1 VHADELEPMGGAEL
15 SVRLEADSADHLIH
29 VSEEGIRML
38 AGSRTVAVL
47 LPGTSFL
54 LGKPPAPARRMIEAG
69 CAVAV
74 ATDFNPGTCWT
85 QSMPAALTLAC
96 VQLRMTIE
104 EALTAA
110 TVNAAASLRLDQEI
124 GSLHPGKRADF
135 AVFDLPSHRAL
146 GYALGDN
153 HVALTVKRG
162 VPVALNLCE
171 RDPRFNHTHSESETG
186 MDPS

>member
-1 VHADELEPMGGAEL
+1 
-15 SVRLEADSADHLIH
+15 
-29 VSEEGIRML
+29 ML
-38 AGSRTVAVL
+38 ADSRTVAVL

-54 LGKPPAPARRMIEAG
+54 LGKPPAPARRMIDAG

-85 QSMPAALTLAC
+85 QSMPAVLTLAC

-104 EALTAA
+104 EAITAA
-110 TVNAAASLRLDQEI
+110 TLNAAASLRLDHEL

-135 AVFDLPSHRAL
+135 VVLDLPSHRAL

-153 HVALTVKRG
+153 HVALTVKG
-162 VPVALNLCE
+162 GLPVALNLCE
-171 RDPRFNHTHSESETG
+171 RDPQFDATATG
-186 MDPS
+186 MDPT